1 MNVESFYGT
10 VTTVS
15 LALLGLWWVVLQVRN
30 ELWRSRSRKQLAY
43 AVTLQFLL
51 PGLMAI
57 LSLVAPDQALI
68 WRWTLVV
75 AGLCGIA
82 STVLL
87 LRGLRGDA
95 APPPAVRYFQWLSL
109 PAYAIVVLI
118 AAVPV
123 PAGTLPLALSPIQ
136 IEGIALILIL
146 FLGAMSATV
155 LLVEEN
161 TA

>member
-15 LALLGLWWVVLQVRN
+15 LALLGLWWVVLQVRT

-68 WRWTLVV
+68 WRSTFVV

-95 APPPAVRYFQWLSL
+95 APPRAVRYFQWLCL

-123 PAGTLPLALSPIQ
+123 PAGTLPLGLSPIQ

-161 TA
+161 SA